1 MPFMQQSVPAAPTR
15 NGIPRGTVS
24 HAARYPTRPGIP
36 RDPVSH
42 AAWGAASNA
51 AAGRAYGSTQLRRSN
66 GIPRLRGADAVT
78 PCRDAMPHAAA
89 WVQRKLTRDH
99 RSAEP
104 AEAAR
109 IEAAGGYFRPPALLW
124 PLWHWPAA
132 GTSTRPPAT
141 PLWPTRCQPPHRC
154 TAGPVLKRR
163 GARTRTALA
172 GYSRGNL
179 GVLARHSPGTLGAS
193 ASEAASEEAEPFEL
207 CLGFRKTAVRALDWT
222 GTTDPGALTGTS
234 AAVGS
239 SAGSSRAARS
249 ATTTSRRRIRSA

>member
-1 MPFMQQSVPAAPTR
+1 MPFMQQSIPAAPTR

-24 HAARYPTRPGIP
+24 HAA
-36 RDPVSH
+36 
-42 AAWGAASNA
+42 WGAASNGA
-51 AAGRAYGSTQLRRSN
+51 ADGRTVPLSCSN

-109 IEAAGGYFRPPALLW
+109 IEAAGGYFRPPVLLW

-132 GTSTRPPAT
+132 GTSTRPPAS

-163 GARTRTALA
+163 GAGTRTALA
-172 GYSRGNL
+172 GYSRGTL
-179 GVLARHSPGTLGAS
+179 GVLARRSPGTLARG
-193 ASEAASEEAEPFEL
+193 
-207 CLGFRKTAVRALDWT
+207 LGQRGCGRRGRAV
-222 GTTDPGALTGTS
+222 
-234 AAVGS
+234 
-239 SAGSSRAARS
+239 
-249 ATTTSRRRIRSA
+249 